1 MLTTN
6 LTTTG
11 MHKHLNR
18 DDRVCIALL
27 LRKRETRTSI
37 AEALGVHRTTIVREL
52 ERNSDPNGHYDA
64 RRAERRTRKRR
75 QTTKLLCRVID
86 TNKVLQSRIHAQLKE
101 RYSPEQIEG
110 RGTRV
115 SFMTIYR
122 YLNRHPALKQHLR
135 RRGKKRRRYGTR
147 RIPSRYQANKRS
159 IHERTPL
166 AGLGHWEGDTIVGR
180 ERTWSILTHVD
191 KQSGYL
197 VAALVRHKADVI
209 HVHTV
214 RGLRHIP
221 CRTITYDNGSEFAL
235 HCMIERDTG
244 ATVYFADTAS
254 PHQRGTNENTN
265 GLVRDYFPKGTS
277 FASITNNDVQRVVR
291 ALNDRPRKRLG
302 YLTPREVFE
311 NGGVRFRS

>member
-1 MLTTN
+1 
-6 LTTTG
+6 

-27 LRKRETRTSI
+27 LRKGESCSGI
-37 AEALGVHRTTIVREL
+37 AESLGVHRTTIAREL
-52 ERNSDPNGHYDA
+52 LRNKDSNGHYDA
-64 RRAERRTRKRR
+64 RRAQKRARERRKESKVLYRI
-75 QTTKLLCRVID
+75 VD
-86 TNKVLQSRIHAQLKE
+86 TNQRLQQTVHIQLKQ
-101 RYSPEQIEG
+101 RYSPEQVEG
-110 RGTRV
+110 RGVRI

-122 YLNRHPALKQHLR
+122 YVERHPYLKQYLR

-159 IHERTPL
+159 IHERPMLTTI
-166 AGLGHWEGDTIVGR
+166 GHWEGDTIVGK

-191 KQSGYL
+191 KRSGYL
-197 VAALVRHKADVI
+197 IASLLRHRSDTV

-214 RGLRHIP
+214 RYMKKLP
-221 CRTITYDNGSEFAL
+221 CHSITYDNGSEFAL
-235 HCMIERDTG
+235 HKMIERDTG
-244 ATVYFADTAS
+244 ALVYFADAGS

-277 FASITNNDVQRVVR
+277 FASITNSDVQRVVR
-291 ALNDRPRKRLG
+291 ILNNRPRKRLN

-311 NGGVRFRS
+311 NKGVRFRS